1 MFYLRCRKFYR
12 VGDRRL
18 AQLQVGQGFA
28 NHLLGKAGTFAALAG
43 NAGGLAHLAVAAATF
58 IDRIADFS
66 VGDTSAEADI
76 HKVRTVVGYGSIAT
90 DLNVNENDCQSGF
103 DRLYA
108 GAAIA

>member
-18 AQLQVGQGFA
+18 AQLQFGQGLA
-28 NHLLGKAGTFAALAG
+28 YHLLGKAGAFSTLAG
-43 NAGGLAHLAVAAATF
+43 NAGSLAYLAVAAATF

-66 VGDTSAEADI
+66 VGDTSAKADI
-76 HKVRTVVGYGSIAT
+76 HKLRTVVGYGSVAT

-103 DRLYA
+103 GTLCARTA
-108 GAAIA
+108 TA